1 MDRFDQLKVNVK
13 GKKKLSIKS
22 SREKIDRKMKAVDA
36 TQKDQPTDLNDQ
48 QYKLPWSK
56 SNQLTVEG
64 KGSVSAISFNKKDVR
79 SIKQLQQWRTIKEC
93 KPKETKKQR
102 EKTDT
107 SKTKSRE

>member
-48 QYKLPWSK
+48 QYKLPWRK

-64 KGSVSAISFNKKDVR
+64 KGSVSAISLNKKDVR
-79 SIKQLQQWRTIKEC
+79 SIKQLQQWRTIKEY

-107 SKTKSRE
+107 SKTKSGE